1 MQRWVWVGVACALA
15 CGDDDA
21 GTDAGADAMV
31 DAAFDAA
38 TDAALD
44 ATEDAGERDARV
56 VDPGL
61 LEIDDLSYLGAFR
74 FSSAMF
80 GGSETSYAVGT
91 LGCNA
96 DRRSLFI
103 AGHAQHSMIAEFA
116 IPDALGTG
124 DVVADLPIVES
135 PLQDFY
141 PVLGES
147 PNGNPDEIDRITGL
161 YWSDGQLI
169 INANRWYD
177 AAGTAR
183 DTTLVVRDA
192 LGGTVDGYFELE
204 GAARSAGYMSPIPAE
219 WQDALGGDT
228 ITGWA
233 SNYSIVSRYSVGPTL
248 YVFDPTDVTGSAAG
262 AQGAVSATAFMD
274 FDYGGGEEGYL
285 APDALVYTC
294 SQEDEGSPTICE
306 DGASA
311 SPLWNVLSRAM
322 YGFVVPGTRTF
333 ALFGSSAGV
342 DTGIG
347 YKITQTDDNLCGGP
361 CARGADD
368 QYNYYWFFDLDEIL
382 AASALS
388 DPRPY
393 AYGRWSVPFDRDGA
407 HSIIGGAYAPDE
419 NVLYLS
425 LEGAAKVGDF
435 DWPPL
440 IVAFQPTP

>member
-1 MQRWVWVGVACALA
+1 MGRIGWVLVVFALA
-15 CGDDDA
+15 CGDDDGMVDGGVDS
-21 GTDAGADAMV
+21 GTDS
-31 DAAFDAA
+31 AFDVGPED
-38 TDAALD
+38 DAGD
-44 ATEDAGERDARV
+44 SDAGEEDARV

-74 FSSAMF
+74 VSSEMF
-80 GGSETSYAVGT
+80 GDSNTNYAVGT
-91 LGCNA
+91 LGYNP
-96 DRRSLFI
+96 DNRSLFI

-116 IPDALGTG
+116 IPDTLGSG
-124 DVVADLPIVES
+124 DVVEDLPIVES
-135 PLQDFY
+135 PLQDFH

-169 INANRWYD
+169 VNANRWYD

-183 DTTLVVRDA
+183 DTTLVVRGGE
-192 LGGTVDGYFELE
+192 LGGTVDGYFELD
-204 GAARSAGYMSPIPAE
+204 GAAHSAGYMSPIPAD

-248 YVFDPTDVTGSAAG
+248 YVFDPADVTGSAAG
-262 AQGAVSATAFMD
+262 AQGPVAATAFMD
-274 FDYGGGEEGYL
+274 FGYGGGEEGFL

-294 SQEDEGSPTICE
+294 FQEDESSPTTCE

-322 YGFVVPGTRTF
+322 YGFIVPGTRTF

-347 YKITQTDDNLCGGP
+347 YKITQTNDNLCGGP

-368 QYNYYWFFDLDEIL
+368 QYNYYWFFDLEEIL
-382 AASALS
+382 AASELS

-393 AYGRWSVPFDRDGA
+393 AFGRWSVPFDRDGA
-407 HSIIGGAYAPDE
+407 HEIIGGAYAADE
-419 NVLYLS
+419 DVLYLS
-425 LEGAAKVGDF
+425 LGGAGQVGDF
-435 DWPPL
+435 DRPPL
-440 IVAFQPTP
+440 ILAFRP